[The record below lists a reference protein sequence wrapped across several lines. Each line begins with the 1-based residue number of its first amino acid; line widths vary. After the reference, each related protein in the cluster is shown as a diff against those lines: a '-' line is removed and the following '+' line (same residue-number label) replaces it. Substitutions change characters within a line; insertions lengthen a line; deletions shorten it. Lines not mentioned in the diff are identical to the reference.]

1 MTYISRYL
9 PELGELKSQIE
20 KNPDILSIYAK
31 YMGFNGSSE
40 SIDYLIKKLSEF
52 SKNN

>member
-1 MTYISRYL
+1 M

-20 KNPDILSIYAK
+20 KNPEILSMYAK

-40 SIDYLIKKLSEF
+40 SINYLIKKLQEF

>member
-9 PELGELKSQIE
+9 PELGELKSEIE
-20 KNPDILSIYAK
+20 KNPDILKIYAK

-40 SIDYLIKKLSEF
+40 SIDFLIKKLSEF

>member
-20 KNPDILSIYAK
+20 KNPEILSMYTK

-40 SIDYLIKKLSEF
+40 SIDYLIKKLQEF

>member
-20 KNPDILSIYAK
+20 KNPEILSMYAK

-40 SIDYLIKKLSEF
+40 SINYLIKKLQEF

>member
-1 MTYISRYL
+1 MTYVSRYL

-20 KNPDILSIYAK
+20 KNPEILSMYAK

-40 SIDYLIKKLSEF
+40 SIDYLIKKLHEF